1 MIVIDSSAWLHY
13 FLDDAL
19 ADAFAVYAEGDE
31 PILVP
36 AVVIYEVY
44 KTLRREVSQELAD
57 EAALHL
63 SRLTVVPFDSDDA
76 LAAADTS
83 LKHGLPFAD
92 SMIYSVAEA
101 YEATLVT
108 SDTHFAGLPGV
119 EYIGPETTP

>member
-44 KTLRREVSQELAD
+44 KTLRREVSQDLAD
-57 EAALHL
+57 EVALHL

-108 SDTHFAGLPGV
+108 SDAHFAGLPGV